1 MKLVAIVLQYAVGGA
16 KAMLEAFLK
25 GIAATVGGLLAYT
38 LYDGIYTLCA
48 WVRSKRNPPQ
58 TSKRK
63 KKN

>member
-1 MKLVAIVLQYAVGGA
+1 
-16 KAMLEAFLK
+16 MLEAFLK
-25 GIAATVGGLLAYT
+25 GMAATVGGLLAYT